1 LPFGGED
8 SKVLDDKTCVICGI
22 DVSKR
27 RRVKDKTGRYACME
41 CATREGIDVQHG
53 SRSGSHAG
61 SAAGS
66 SGGSRAGSGAST
78 AAGIDYFATMH
89 QDFCPQCGT
98 LLGKDST
105 ICVGCKFNTAPESEQ
120 NPLAR
125 EADTLG
131 PIARRITT
139 EVSAFI
145 PGFYFGPRNQFIA
158 WCTLFVGMWAIG
170 SSNLQTM
177 YLYIAAWAFF
187 LAVTYVITIAVTLND
202 KKPIWAAI
210 GIFGIACLPLSASMP
225 VYGFWK
231 SGRPWLKVLWVVAI
245 LALFGGTS
253 LYFSMH
259 NSEWEIVRGKLATLP
274 VLKSV
279 LK

>member
-1 LPFGGED
+1 MFDE
-8 SKVLDDKTCVICGI
+8 KTCVICGI

-41 CATREGIDVQHG
+41 CATREGIDVQQGSASG

-61 SAAGS
+61 SRAA
-66 SGGSRAGSGAST
+66 SGAST

-98 LLGKDST
+98 LMGKDST
-105 ICVGCKFNTAPESEQ
+105 ICVGCKFNTAPESE
-120 NPLAR
+120 NLPDGMR
-125 EADTLG
+125 PDTLG
-131 PIARRITT
+131 PIARGITDR
-139 EVSAFI
+139 VSVFI

-158 WCTLFVGMWAIG
+158 WCMLFVGMWAIG

-177 YLYIAAWAFF
+177 YVYIAAWAIF

-202 KKPIWAAI
+202 KKAVWAAC
-210 GIFGIACLPLSASMP
+210 GIFGIAFLPLSITMP
-225 VYGFWK
+225 LYGLWK
-231 SGRPWLKVLWVVAI
+231 SRRAWLKVLWTVAI
-245 LALFGGTS
+245 LALFGGTL

-259 NSEWEIVRGKLATLP
+259 YAEWEIVRAKLATLP
-274 VLKSV
+274 GLRAVIK
-279 LK
+279 

>member
-1 LPFGGED
+1 M
-8 SKVLDDKTCVICGI
+8 LDEKTCVICGI

-27 RRVKDKTGRYACME
+27 KRVKDKTGRYACME
-41 CATREGIDVQHG
+41 CATREGIDVHQG

-61 SAAGS
+61 SRAA
-66 SGGSRAGSGAST
+66 SGAST

-105 ICVGCKFNTAPESEQ
+105 ICVGCKFNTAPESEEG
-120 NPLAR
+120 PGAR
-125 EADTLG
+125 GADTLG
-131 PIARRITT
+131 PIARRVTD

-170 SSNLQTM
+170 SSNLKTM
-177 YLYIAAWAFF
+177 YLYIAAWALF

-202 KKPIWAAI
+202 KKPVWSAI
-210 GIFGIACLPLSASMP
+210 GIFGIAFLPFSISMP

-245 LALFGGTS
+245 LALFGGTF

-259 NSEWEIVRGKLATLP
+259 NAEWEIVRGKLATLP

>member
-1 LPFGGED
+1 VFDE
-8 SKVLDDKTCVICGI
+8 KTCVICGI

-27 RRVKDKTGRYACME
+27 KRVKDKTGRYACME
-41 CATREGIDVQHG
+41 CATREGIDVHQG
-53 SRSGSHAG
+53 SASAGRSGSHAG
-61 SAAGS
+61 I
-66 SGGSRAGSGAST
+66 SGGSRASSGAST
-78 AAGIDYFATMH
+78 AAGIDYFSTMH

-105 ICVGCKFNTAPESEQ
+105 ICVSCKFNTAPESEQ
-120 NPLAR
+120 IAAGLR
-125 EADTLG
+125 ADALG
-131 PIARRITT
+131 PIARRVTD

-177 YLYIAAWAFF
+177 YVYITAWALF
-187 LAVTYVITIAVTLND
+187 LAATYIITIAATLND
-202 KKPIWAAI
+202 KKPVWSAI
-210 GIFGIACLPLSASMP
+210 GIFGIAFLPLSLSMP

-231 SGRPWLKVLWVVAI
+231 SGRTWLKVLWVVAI

-259 NSEWEIVRGKLATLP
+259 NAEWEIVRGKLVTLP
-274 VLKSV
+274 GLKSV